1 MLFPVRPLLFV
12 PVLAFLCFAPLL
24 ILAQTSIDDVH
35 ITPRDHPLS
44 PGALEAVTASPGGLL
59 RAKVDLVLVPVSI
72 TDDNA
77 QPVLGLERENFQL
90 YENKKPQQI
99 RDFSSE
105 DAPISVGIIVDSSG
119 SMQNKLDWAREAVR
133 QFCETANP
141 ADEFF
146 LVTFSDQPQ
155 IATDFTTNT
164 DEIENAMLTLRST
177 GRTAL
182 LDAIQMGV
190 RKLKDARYAR
200 KALLILSDGGDNHSR
215 FTEHQVKSLI
225 KESDVAVYSVG
236 IFDHYVSTEEELLG
250 PELLREVSDM
260 TGGTAFTL
268 SRLNQMPVLTRVIGI
283 QLRHQYMLA
292 YRPQSTPSDR
302 KWRKISVKLRVPK
315 SLHVGFLHI
324 GARQGYYGRGE

>member
-164 DEIENAMLTLRST
+164 DEIET
-177 GRTAL
+177 
-182 LDAIQMGV
+182 
-190 RKLKDARYAR
+190 
-200 KALLILSDGGDNHSR
+200 SR
-215 FTEHQVKSLI
+215 FMNMVGSKRQAVVDSAPRRTQRAFQPGHHQCK
-225 KESDVAVYSVG
+225 
-236 IFDHYVSTEEELLG
+236 
-250 PELLREVSDM
+250 
-260 TGGTAFTL
+260 
-268 SRLNQMPVLTRVIGI
+268 
-283 QLRHQYMLA
+283 
-292 YRPQSTPSDR
+292 RPQCKLQAAAQWGLVAPARSAAPAGQSST
-302 KWRKISVKLRVPK
+302 I
-315 SLHVGFLHI
+315 
-324 GARQGYYGRGE
+324 E